1 MQYRFATLA
10 DCPTL
15 AVMNHQ
21 LIQDEGHR
29 NPMTV
34 AQLEERM
41 CGWLTSGEYK
51 AVIFEMQEKPVA
63 YALFSE
69 TDVEIYLRQLFVVRE
84 QRHQGIGSQAMQKLF
99 SDFWD
104 NQKRWTVSVLTNNQP
119 AVAFWRAMGYA
130 DYALTLE
137 MMPNINLQG
146 A

>member
-1 MQYRFATLA
+1 MKCRFASA
-10 DCPTL
+10 DDCPML
-15 AVMNHQ
+15 AVLNQQ

-29 NPMTV
+29 NPMNI

-41 CGWLTSGEYK
+41 RDWLISGEYK
-51 AVIFEMQEKPVA
+51 AVVFEMQEKPVA

-99 SDFWD
+99 SEFWN

-137 MMPNINLQG
+137 MMPNMNLQG